1 MEMSFKNVLKVPVQR
16 PPIKILK
23 PEGEFDIKNVTFGSD
38 YFGSCSDNTFS
49 ETDYQHKMHNE
60 AKAEFRLDRKTL
72 DRFMEPPPTASA
84 TLVALEDEIISAAY
98 NH

>member
-1 MEMSFKNVLKVPVQR
+1 MSFKNVLKVPVQR

-49 ETDYQHKMHNE
+49 ETDYQHKMHKE

-72 DRFMEPPPTASA
+72 DRFNGTTSNSECDFGR
-84 TLVALEDEIISAAY
+84 LEDEIISAAF